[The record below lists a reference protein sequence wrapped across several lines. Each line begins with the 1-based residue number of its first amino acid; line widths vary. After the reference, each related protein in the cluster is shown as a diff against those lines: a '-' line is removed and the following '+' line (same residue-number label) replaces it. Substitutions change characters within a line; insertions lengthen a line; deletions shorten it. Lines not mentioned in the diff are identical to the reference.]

1 MTLTPRKL
9 VVLGIAVAAVVGYLL
24 VDVLRVSDEEKLHRL
39 VTRLERAVKAQDAE
53 AIVALADEASW
64 DWLGTRAELVD
75 LLKRLFATYDPVAV
89 RVVREEV
96 KAEPPR
102 GTVLAL
108 TIVTLGP
115 KSVMP
120 GPVRNTWLLTSIKR
134 DGEWFISRARVG
146 LPDGAE
152 VSIQS
157 LLERASRRR

>member
-1 MTLTPRKL
+1 MTLTRRRL
-9 VVLGIAVAAVVGYLL
+9 VVLGVVAAAVVGYIL

-39 VTRLERAVKAQDAE
+39 VSRLERAVEAHDAE
-53 AIVALADEASW
+53 ACVALADEDSW

-75 LLKRLFATYDPVAV
+75 LLERLFRTYDPVSV

-115 KSVMP
+115 GSPAP
-120 GPVRNTWLLTSIKR
+120 GPVRNTWFLTCIKR
-134 DGEWFISRARVG
+134 DGEWLISRARVG
-146 LPDGAE
+146 LPDGSE
-152 VSIQS
+152 SSVEG
-157 LLERASRRR
+157 LLERVLRRR